1 MRFTKNI
8 TVFTKTIMTMTM
20 SYVRLKRK
28 KFDYKQFKLF
38 NKTDKNLTLDK
49 ETKKN
54 FKDVAKQDKNVDKKS
69 LKNVFVTNLL
79 HQ

>member
-69 LKNVFVTNLL
+69 LKNIFATNLL
-79 HQ
+79 H

>member
-38 NKTDKNLTLDK
+38 NKTDKNLTLDE
-49 ETKKN
+49 ETKK
-54 FKDVAKQDKNVDKKS
+54 KI
-69 LKNVFVTNLL
+69 
-79 HQ
+79 